1 MESIGEKFKEA
12 RKEKGL
18 FIEQVARETNI
29 SKNYIEAIESEKFD
43 EFPGETYLIGFFR
56 SYATFLGLNPEEII
70 TIYKNLKIQEDPV
83 PVELIVRKKLFPV
96 LPVVIAAAILLVF
109 AGGLYFFINKNNF
122 FEKSIVEKER
132 SVAPAKDNEKRSAAV
147 AKSGSGTE
155 YEMEKAFIERNFAH
169 GDSVVIRANDTSY
182 KILIK
187 ETSNGKV
194 LLELPSGPV
203 ELAKGKEILSDID
216 NDGNN
221 DIRIIAKDVDT
232 AGKGAVLKFDRNTD
246 APSVASSTISSE
258 EELSSVSESA
268 VAATSSVPAA
278 SAVAT
283 EGSTSVQS
291 RREGEVVILQS
302 DAKQPF
308 RVNINFKRY
317 CFMRYEADGG
327 AREEKYFHKGDVF
340 RLDVS
345 NQIKIWIS
353 NAQTVSATINN
364 VDYSFGSAGSVSSK
378 IIGWSAN
385 PSGAGGYVVKA
396 APLY

>member
-18 FIEQVARETNI
+18 FVEQVARETNI
-29 SKNYIEAIESEKFD
+29 SKNYIEAIEDEKFD

-56 SYATFLGLNPEEII
+56 SYATYLGLNPEEII
-70 TIYKNLKIQEDPV
+70 TIYKNIKIQEDPV
-83 PVELIVRKKLFPV
+83 PSELIVRKKSAPV
-96 LPVVIAAAILLVF
+96 LPVVVTAAILLVA
-109 AGGLYFFINKNNF
+109 AGGLYFFINKGSF
-122 FEKSIVEKER
+122 PQKSIMEKEQT
-132 SVAPAKDNEKRSAAV
+132 VAQTKNNTAV
-147 AKSGSGTE
+147 VVKSGSGTE
-155 YEMEKAFIERNFAH
+155 YEMEKTFIERNFSQ
-169 GDSVVIRANDTSY
+169 GDSVLVRANDTSY

-187 ETSNGKV
+187 ETSDGKV
-194 LLELPSGPV
+194 LLELPGGAV

-221 DIRIIAKDVDT
+221 DIRIIAKDIDT

-258 EELSSVSESA
+258 EELSTVSETA
-268 VAATSSVPAA
+268 VAATSAAPASSVI
-278 SAVAT
+278 AT
-283 EGSTSVQS
+283 AGSTSVQS
-291 RREGEVVILQS
+291 RKEGEVVIFES
-302 DAKQPF
+302 AAKQPF

-327 AREEKYFHKGDVF
+327 VREEKYFHKGDVF

-385 PSGAGGYVVKA
+385 PSGAGGYVVKS